1 MLAGPSCAQDADKR
15 PMTVDD
21 VGAVKSPYS
30 PEYSPDGERLLYHF
44 DDQVY
49 LASDDPA
56 APRQVTTG
64 EAGGWSA
71 RWSADGESIYFLSD
85 LGEGTQLYRQSVDD
99 GGEAEQVTWFENGV
113 ASANLSPSGKLRLLV
128 HASDDQL
135 RGELEEPEPIVVTRR
150 HFKRDAGHGYITDGS
165 LNHLHVYDIESRE
178 LRRLTSGNFNDGDGN
193 WSPNG
198 KHIVFA
204 SNRQAVPDSD
214 YRADIFVID
223 VDANEP
229 APRRLTD
236 DSRTK
241 SSPTFSPDG
250 KTIAFLS
257 AEDGV
262 YALHRIAVIPAEG
275 GEARLLTSDFDRA
288 IWDYRWSPDGKW
300 IYFQFDNRGASS
312 LGRVSV
318 ESGHMESLI
327 TGEQTVGSFD
337 VSSSG
342 AIAFV
347 SSTGATGP
355 NLYRHHRE
363 RTVAITDLNR
373 EFFESVTLGEK
384 RKVTVTSTDGV
395 TVDTFITL
403 PTNYRAGRSYPA
415 VLHIHG
421 GPVGQFAWGFNFEP
435 QFYAN
440 NGYVV
445 IEPNP
450 RGSSGRGQAFMR
462 AIYQQWGVPDYDDV
476 IAAVDYAIGEGIAD
490 PDRLVVTGFSYGGYM
505 TNVAITETER
515 FVAAV
520 SGAGHSLIE
529 ANVGHDM
536 YSQWYFWELGEPWE
550 NRELYD
556 VHSPYLRVANVSTP
570 TLFYGGRVDWNVP
583 VLNAELMYQAL
594 QVLGVESQLVVYPDS
609 HHGGWSEDFEKDALT
624 RTVEWFDRYAKIE

>member
-1 MLAGPSCAQDADKR
+1 QLSNFENGIASANLSPSESR
-15 PMTVDD
+15 VLVRT
-21 VGAVKSPYS
+21 
-30 PEYSPDGERLLYHF
+30 
-44 DDQVY
+44 
-49 LASDDPA
+49 SDDSA
-56 APRQVTTG
+56 APRQLTTG
-64 EAGGWSA
+64 DAGGWDA
-71 RWSADGESIYFLSD
+71 RWSADGDSIYFLSD

-99 GGEAEQVTWFENGV
+99 DEEAEQLSNFENGI
-113 ASANLSPSGKLRLLV
+113 ASANLSPSESRVLVRTSDDELRGKLE
-128 HASDDQL
+128 D
-135 RGELEEPEPIVVTRR
+135 PEPIVVTRR

-165 LNHLHVYDIESRE
+165 LNHLHVYDIESHE
-178 LRRLTSGNFNDGDGN
+178 LRRLTSGNFNDGDAD
-193 WSPNG
+193 WSPDG
-198 KHIVFA
+198 QHVVFA
-204 SNRQAVPDSD
+204 SNRQPVPDSD

-223 VDANEP
+223 VEAAEP

-236 DSRTK
+236 DDRTK

-250 KTIAFLS
+250 ETVAFLS

-262 YALHRIAVIPAEG
+262 YALQRIAVIPAKG
-275 GEARLLTSDFDRA
+275 GEAKLLTSDFDRA
-288 IWDYRWSPDGKW
+288 IWSYQWSPDGEW

-312 LGRVSV
+312 VGRVNVST
-318 ESGHMESLI
+318 GHMESLI

-337 VSSSG
+337 VSTSG

-347 SSTGATGP
+347 SEAGATGP
-355 NLYRHHRE
+355 NLYQFHKK
-363 RTVAITDLNR
+363 RTVAVTDVNR
-373 EFFESVTLGEK
+373 AFFDQVTLGEK
-384 RKVTVTSTDGV
+384 RKVTVQSSDGV

-403 PTNYRAGRSYPA
+403 PTNYQAGRKYPA

-421 GPVGQFAWGFNFEP
+421 GPVGQFAWGFNFEA

-462 AIYQQWGVPDYDDV
+462 SIYRSWGVPDYDDV
-476 IAAVDYAIGEGIAD
+476 MAAVDYAVEEGIAD

-505 TNVAITETER
+505 TNVAITETDR
-515 FVAAV
+515 FAAAV

-536 YSQWYFWELGEPWE
+536 YSQWYFWELGAPWE
-550 NRELYD
+550 NRDRYD
-556 VHSPYLRVANVSTP
+556 VHSPYLRVGNVTTP

-609 HHGGWSEDFEKDALT
+609 HHGGWDEGFEKDALT
-624 RTVEWFDRYAKIE
+624 RTVDWFDRYAKSE